1 MRTVK
6 QVAEELQCSIHTIY
20 RYIEA
25 GKIKAVKLNR
35 NIRIADEEVEKIKKE
50 GIQRFVSERK

>member
-35 NIRIADEEVEKIKKE
+35 NIRIPDEEVEKIKKE